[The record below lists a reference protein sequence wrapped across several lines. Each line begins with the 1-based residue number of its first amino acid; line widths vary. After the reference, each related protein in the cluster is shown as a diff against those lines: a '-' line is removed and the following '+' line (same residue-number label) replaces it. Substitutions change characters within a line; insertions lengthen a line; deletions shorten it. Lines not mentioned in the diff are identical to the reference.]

1 MHMDSYAVMRGVS
14 ALSDYLS
21 KDRHYLN
28 KMVDRSDDYGAG
40 YQKMIDSRIAH
51 HNQLVDTLNGLF
63 ASVGKELGSFEPEKR
78 LFERYVDPRETL
90 VPDVL
95 VTPVAY
101 AVPVPDVLPE
111 PEPEPEAPPEP
122 EPDDVPDWLVTPES
136 DDVTVVVSDEPDE
149 LDHVDEV
156 DTDDAPDEPEISTT
170 GEVFPDEDLLGEP
183 DVPESAPVVE
193 VTPETKLRHDFP
205 ETAAQYI
212 GKTESSQMAHEALSE
227 HEAATAA
234 SDVRV
239 NEPTAIDVLNDEPV
253 VLDDNDP
260 TQIAVVTTN
269 AERGR
274 EEGVDA
280 LSMDFPMIGNDDSDV
295 YTSPI
300 EDDIRRINDE
310 SYGHPTPHLAVDEE
324 PEDEQGADAP
334 FAEDADDED
343 GHPDDQDD
351 SNEEED
357 GYPDD
362 YPDDVPPDFPED
374 SRENW

>member
-28 KMVDRSDDYGAG
+28 KMVDRSDDYGEG

-63 ASVGKELGSFEPEKR
+63 VSVGKELGSFAPEER
-78 LFERYVDPRETL
+78 LFERYVDPRETV

-101 AVPVPDVLPE
+101 DTPVPDVLPE
-111 PEPEPEAPPEP
+111 PAPEPG
-122 EPDDVPDWLVTPES
+122 PDDVPDWLVTPES
-136 DDVTVVVSDEPDE
+136 DDETVVVASDEADESDEPD
-149 LDHVDEV
+149 V
-156 DTDDAPDEPEISTT
+156 DDAPEEPEVSTT
-170 GEVFPDEDLLGEP
+170 GDVFPDDELLDEP

-193 VTPETKLRHDFP
+193 ATPETELHEAFP

-239 NEPTAIDVLNDEPV
+239 NEPTAIDVLSEDPV

-280 LSMDFPMIGNDDSDV
+280 LSMDFPMIGNDESDV

-310 SYGHPTPHLAVDEE
+310 SYGHPTPHLDADDA
-324 PEDEQGADAP
+324 PEDAQTDVDAP
-334 FAEDADDED
+334 FADESDEDDEPED
-343 GHPDDQDD
+343 GHPDDHDESD
-351 SNEEED
+351 EG

-362 YPDDVPPDFPED
+362 YPDDAPPDFPGG
-374 SRENW
+374 SNENW